1 MSDFI
6 ERDELLGISKRII
19 KREPEKQTDQTME
32 HITSA
37 LSKMK
42 EKSVE
47 LSQKT
52 MEASFNLELTSGENC
67 CSDISKEDLTA
78 IESDEKASQGLE
90 SIINLSEAKALKFES
105 DAEIQDF
112 SSADEDDSLEDI
124 EEFTQSD
131 MTSKALL
138 DSQLIEQF
146 KSEIEF
152 LKKQIDVKDAQLG
165 SKDELILN
173 FQVLLKSEQDKILL
187 LETKLESEES
197 VDNRSW
203 ITRVF
208 GKRIK

>member
-37 LSKMK
+37 LSRMK

-52 MEASFNLELTSGENC
+52 MEAGFNLEDS
-67 CSDISKEDLTA
+67 
-78 IESDEKASQGLE
+78 EKTIHSLD
-90 SIINLSEAKALKFES
+90 SVINLSEAKALNIES
-105 DAEIQDF
+105 EPELQQA
-112 SSADEDDSLEDI
+112 SSVEEDSLDDV
-124 EEFTQSD
+124 EEFAQSD
-131 MTSKALL
+131 MTSEASV
-138 DSQLIEQF
+138 DSRLIEQF
-146 KSEIEF
+146 KNEIEF
-152 LKKQIDVKDAQLG
+152 LKKQINVKDAQLG

-187 LETKLESEES
+187 LETKLESEEHL
-197 VDNRSW
+197 DNRSW
-203 ITRVF
+203 ITKFF

>member
-37 LSKMK
+37 LSRMK

-52 MEASFNLELTSGENC
+52 MEAGFNLEDS
-67 CSDISKEDLTA
+67 
-78 IESDEKASQGLE
+78 EKTIHSLD
-90 SIINLSEAKALKFES
+90 SVINLSEAKALKIES
-105 DAEIQDF
+105 EPELQQA
-112 SSADEDDSLEDI
+112 SSVEEDSLDDV
-124 EEFTQSD
+124 EEFAQSD
-131 MTSKALL
+131 MTSEASV
-138 DSQLIEQF
+138 DSRLIEQF
-146 KSEIEF
+146 KNEIEF
-152 LKKQIDVKDAQLG
+152 LKKQINVKDAQLG

-187 LETKLESEES
+187 LETKLESEEHL
-197 VDNRSW
+197 DNRSW
-203 ITRVF
+203 ITKFF